1 MKVSLFEISYKKNE
15 LFHHILIFLDVPV
28 YGVFLEPG
36 LIRLHIDNS
45 SVFLSEPSSHLYC
58 FHLSFINNNIYVYT
72 AQSDEFTDV
81 KIILSSFFCFTFFFK
96 GEQQSSHSKH

>member
-45 SVFLSEPSSHLYC
+45 AVFLSEPSYHLYC
-58 FHLSFINNNIYVYT
+58 FHLSFINNNIMYIQHSQMSLPMLKSYYLPSFVY
-72 AQSDEFTDV
+72 
-81 KIILSSFFCFTFFFK
+81 FFF
-96 GEQQSSHSKH
+96 